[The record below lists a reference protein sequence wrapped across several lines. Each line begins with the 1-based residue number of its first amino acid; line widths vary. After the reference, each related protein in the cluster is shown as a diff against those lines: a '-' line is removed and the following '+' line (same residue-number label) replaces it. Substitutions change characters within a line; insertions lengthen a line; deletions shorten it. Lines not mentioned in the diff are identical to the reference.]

1 MRRLEAT
8 VHGLVQGVYFRYY
21 TLQTAQKLEIV
32 GWVANRRNGT
42 VFVVA
47 EGSAAALRQL
57 LDFLHQGSP
66 SAQVSRV
73 EVQWLEPTHEFKT
86 FQVKQLWA

>member
-8 VHGLVQGVYFRYY
+8 VHGLVQGVYFRYH
-21 TLQTAQKLEIV
+21 TLQTAQKVGVV
-32 GWVANRRNGT
+32 GWVGNQRNGT

-47 EGSAAALRQL
+47 EGSDAALQQL
-57 LDFLHQGSP
+57 LGFLHQGSP
-66 SAQVSRV
+66 SARVSRV

-86 FQVKQLWA
+86 FQVKQSWA